1 MMLRSLFACVCVYVY
16 VCMMMLRSLFAC
28 LVLSRCSRIML
39 SHHAEVSTLMSCF
52 PELHTHTHS
61 TASLEGSLALSL
73 TLTRCLLSLCRCIQS
88 ITGGKGRQRAGGGL
102 GIFEKRPQNA
112 LTHLKYSQY
121 TSPPESVESSSSSSC
136 SQWCIKQQERR
147 RKSRPTANSPLH
159 FESGKRRRRRIFQQT

>member
-1 MMLRSLFACVCVYVY
+1 MML
-16 VCMMMLRSLFAC
+16 
-28 LVLSRCSRIML
+28 
-39 SHHAEVSTLMSCF
+39 
-52 PELHTHTHS
+52 
-61 TASLEGSLALSL
+61 
-73 TLTRCLLSLCRCIQS
+73 RCIQS

-159 FESGKRRRRRIFQQT
+159 FESGKRRRRRIFQQTYYQPLLRGENNAPSRSRTGCVGRRIYSTVLPHTKASICASQHLMKIRI